1 MAYYTLSDGV
11 PLYYKE
17 QGSGRPLILQHAL
30 MFGADF
36 FWQKNIPELSKSA
49 RVIAVDPRGQGLSG
63 KPNHGFTIKQL
74 AADLNDLVT
83 GLDLRDIVLAGF
95 SLGGFISLQYLQDYG
110 PERVHRL
117 VLMEM
122 TPRLPSAPGWEHPT
136 FGDFPEEAARGY
148 GDALRADRSIYNDF
162 FNAAFI
168 DPPQG
173 EELAAMIANTY
184 LTPTEVAAQLV
195 DEMARQDR
203 RAELADI
210 AVPAS
215 LFYAH
220 PHNKILPTRVGQWI
234 QSQIPGS
241 ELIEFE
247 QSSHSPFWEE
257 PQKFNRE
264 LARIVA
270 ES

>member
-1 MAYYTLSDGV
+1 MPYHTLKDGV
-11 PLYYKE
+11 PLYYAE

-30 MFGADF
+30 MFGADY

-49 RVIAVDPRGQGLSG
+49 RVIAIDPRGQGLSG
-63 KPNHGFTIKQL
+63 KPNHGYSIEQF
-74 AADLNDLVT
+74 AADLNELII
-83 GLDLRDIVLAGF
+83 GLDLRDIVLTGF

-110 PERVHRL
+110 PERIRRL

-136 FGDFPEEAARGY
+136 FGDFPEEAALSY
-148 GDALRADRSIYNDF
+148 GAALRADRSIYNDF

-168 DPPQG
+168 EPPQAG
-173 EELAAMIANTY
+173 ELAAMVANTY
-184 LTPTEVAAQLV
+184 LTPTDVAAQV
-195 DEMARQDR
+195 VEEMARQDR

-210 AVPAS
+210 RVPTT

-220 PHNKILPTRVGQWI
+220 PQNKILPTRLGHWMQE
-234 QSQIPGS
+234 QIPDS
-241 ELIEFE
+241 ELVVFE

-257 PQKFNRE
+257 PDKFNRE
-264 LARIVA
+264 LTRVV
-270 ES
+270 SMG